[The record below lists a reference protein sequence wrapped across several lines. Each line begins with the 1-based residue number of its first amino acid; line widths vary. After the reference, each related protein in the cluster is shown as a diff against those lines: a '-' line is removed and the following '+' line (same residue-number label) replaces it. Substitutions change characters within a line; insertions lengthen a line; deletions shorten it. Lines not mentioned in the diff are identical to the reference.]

1 MRLVLFS
8 QVSFS
13 SFPVSGLSVFQ
24 PCSLAQHPPLP
35 LPPLDHSHL
44 QRATSGIRT
53 YTTVVDNLDNGSQ
66 LASVR
71 APADED
77 HTANLNQLPLG
88 NLHIDIGHGEGLPKQ
103 VRMLH
108 THTHIHPHKIHL
120 SSQKAP
126 EPSKITR
133 TTDSTI
139 TRDSTH
145 GRLDSWAD

>member
-8 QVSFS
+8 QVSLS

-35 LPPLDHSHL
+35 LPLDHSHL
-44 QRATSGIRT
+44 QRATSEIRT

-88 NLHIDIGHGEGLPKQ
+88 NLQIDIGHGEGLPKQ

-108 THTHIHPHKIHL
+108 THTYIHTKSISHL
-120 SSQKAP
+120 KKRQNPPKSQ
-126 EPSKITR
+126 EQQIQQ
-133 TTDSTI
+133 
-139 TRDSTH
+139 
-145 GRLDSWAD
+145 